1 MRIFNIKF
9 VAPQKALIGLLT
21 SELAT
26 LGLTGVHV
34 SAQFPTP
41 AQKQHDSIIVVESL
55 GFSTLETQILR
66 EYSVRFIV
74 EIKNV
79 SRSDFE
85 YTTAIIEQALSAIRG
100 NGVKYVD
107 VESSIEEEYR
117 EKQSFKR
124 VYNSNVLIQAQ

>member
-9 VAPQKALIGLLT
+9 VNPQRDLIGLLNA
-21 SELAT
+21 ELAT
-26 LGLTGVHV
+26 LGLTGIHV
-34 SAQFPTP
+34 ASQFPTP

-55 GFSTLETQILR
+55 GFSTLDTQILR

-74 EIKNV
+74 EVKNV

-85 YTTAIIEQALSAIRG
+85 DTAELVEQALSSIRG

-107 VESSIEEEYR
+107 VESSVEEEYR

-124 VYNSNVLIQAQ
+124 VYNSNVLVQAQ